1 MKSQLPN
8 LDKNLA
14 GFSITYGTMN
24 IEQQKVCLEATEIC
38 GTLIVRDF
46 FVIFRPV
53 ILFISKAISTN

>member
-1 MKSQLPN
+1 
-8 LDKNLA
+8 
-14 GFSITYGTMN
+14 MN